1 MCGVYTPPKVIS
13 MSYGESEEDI
23 PIKYAKRQCNEF
35 MKLGLQG
42 HSIFVSSGDYGVAQ
56 PPGDPPGS
64 NGCLSNLD
72 AGLNGTIFN
81 PAYPSDCPFL
91 TSVGATMLPVNAT
104 VYDDE
109 VVMNIPAFLPLHFSS
124 GGGFSNYYPVPEY
137 QRAAVDEYFANHDPE
152 YKYYEAD
159 FTSKKVIGANG
170 GIYARNGRA
179 FPDVAANG
187 AYHPIF
193 LAGEAYHEFGTSL
206 SAPTFAS
213 VITLVSFLLHIRH
226 MVTSFLSFESSKLTG
241 ILDQR
246 RACPSGQGPSRLC
259 EPGSLLQCLGF
270 ERHHKGQQFELW
282 NRWFQCRG
290 GLGPGHRAR
299 HAEVPGAVESVHG
312 NALRLEVFMSC
323 GLSAFFTTNT
333 CVLTLRSSRIGRPV

>member
-1 MCGVYTPPKVIS
+1 MIFVPPAHWTDKKNPALDGSYCTYEAYGIKGDSWKDPVYPDPHKGGYKVRTGSYSFSCHMRLLILRTEYLQGQLMCGVYTPPKVIS

-23 PIKYAKRQCNEF
+23 PIKYAKRQCSEF

-42 HSIFVSSGDYGVAQ
+42 HSVFVSSGDYGVAQ

-64 NGCLSNLD
+64 NGCLSNLG

-109 VVMNIPAFLPLHFSS
+109 VVMNIPEFLPLQFSS
-124 GGGFSNYYPVPEY
+124 GGGFSNYYPVPDY
-137 QRAAVDEYFANHDPE
+137 QRAAVDEYFANNDPG

-206 SAPTFAS
+206 SSPTFAS
-213 VITLVSFLLHIRH
+213 VITLVSSILHIRS
-226 MVTSFLSFESSKLTG
+226 VNNSWLCLYKTGKLTTS
-241 ILDQR
+241 LDQ
-246 RACPSGQGPSRLC
+246 
-259 EPGSLLQCLGF
+259 
-270 ERHHKGQQFELW
+270 
-282 NRWFQCRG
+282 
-290 GLGPGHRAR
+290 
-299 HAEVPGAVESVHG
+299 
-312 NALRLEVFMSC
+312 
-323 GLSAFFTTNT
+323 
-333 CVLTLRSSRIGRPV
+333 